1 MGVIGI
7 AGRVELLVGRVGL
20 LGLLGAMGLIGLMGC
35 THEGEEMRQQREQRA
50 VGFGSYTEQYTTRGN
65 AAQVYSQPAPTR
77 GGEVYAIPDGGS
89 LGVYAY
95 YHDES
100 GWLTAPATNTPNFM
114 WNQQVTYQAD
124 NNLYYYTPL
133 KYWPNEENDK
143 VSFIAYYPYT
153 TEVPGHTESPAYPN
167 NATGLRTLLDNDDA
181 ALPSFDFTVKDGV
194 DNQIDFLVSDLLT
207 DLPYSRDTENDP
219 GTIFEDLSI
228 YDVVK
233 FPMHHALA
241 KIEFHIVAD
250 RDIYKDV
257 ARFKLNSL
265 NITNIYK
272 DGTLTTD
279 YAAATGTTLTWSGQS
294 TKHGTDETDPQYK
307 IDFKT
312 ITPQLLM
319 PQTLGDDAMINLDY
333 EITFKSDGTSYHYSG
348 TTPVPDQ
355 EYTYRNAASLQLN
368 TMKEI
373 GTGAPLLVWEAN
385 HHYIYTIRLRANRIE
400 FTGQVVEWGE
410 TTTINNIEVIE

>member
-1 MGVIGI
+1 MLLTACSSEEVTNGVTDTSQ
-7 AGRVELLVGRVGL
+7 AKPL
-20 LGLLGAMGLIGLMGC
+20 
-35 THEGEEMRQQREQRA
+35 A
-50 VGFGSYTEQYTTRGN
+50 VGFDIYASSATRAGDAGIQTTATIQAAGKGFGVFAQYSSGTDYSK
-65 AAQVYSQPAPTR
+65 AADPVA
-77 GGEVYAIPDGGS
+77 
-89 LGVYAY
+89 
-95 YHDES
+95 
-100 GWLTAPATNTPNFM
+100 NFM
-114 WNQQVTYQAD
+114 WNQMVTFHEDIDFYE
-124 NNLYYYTPL
+124 YTPL

-153 TEVPGHTESPAYPN
+153 DTNIVEADPSNPVNPMSKES
-167 NATGLRTLLDNDDA
+167 TGVIPLLTNSGTG
-181 ALPSFDFTVKDGV
+181 LPSFTFTVKEDA
-194 DNQIDFLVSDLLT
+194 DKQTDLLVSDLIT
-207 DLPYSRDTENDP
+207 DLPYHRDNESASGAPFDN
-219 GTIFEDLSI
+219 LSI
-228 YDVVK
+228 YDRVK
-233 FPMHHALA
+233 FLFRHALS
-241 KIEFHIVAD
+241 KVEFRIVAD

-373 GTGAPLLVWEAN
+373 GTGDPLLEWKAN